1 MNQPLCHK
9 ALEEDIAPKFQAV
22 REALDGRF
30 VRLKRGRLYKGRLA
44 KVDGIILDGAGK
56 VLACAYVVRLDDG
69 TTYLNGKP
77 ESRQY
82 WPVDDLE
89 WL

>member
-1 MNQPLCHK
+1 MTPLCHK
-9 ALEEDIAPKFQAV
+9 ALEEDIQPKLQAV
-22 REALDGRF
+22 REALDGRL
-30 VRLKRGRLYKGRLA
+30 VRLKCGRLYKGRLA
-44 KVDGIILDGAGK
+44 KIDGVILSPEGK

-69 TTYLNGKP
+69 VTYLNDKP

-82 WPVDDLE
+82 WPVDELQ